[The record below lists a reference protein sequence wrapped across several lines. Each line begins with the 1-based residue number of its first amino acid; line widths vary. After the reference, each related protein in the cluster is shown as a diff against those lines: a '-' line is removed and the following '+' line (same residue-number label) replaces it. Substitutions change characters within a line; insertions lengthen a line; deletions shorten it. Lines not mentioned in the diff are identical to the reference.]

1 MNQITIPTTVRRSF
15 AILSLCLL
23 VAMATAAGLSAGNAS
38 AAPVLAQLQA
48 PRPAP
53 AAGPAGPAGIVR
65 AESPSQA
72 PASDDDE
79 GETRSRGKVLRGKLN
94 LNTAT
99 GEQLQLLPGVGP
111 AKSERIV
118 EYRQKHGKFRRIQD
132 LRRVKG
138 FGQKTLKKLTPYLA
152 VDGENTLAESAE

>member
-1 MNQITIPTTVRRSF
+1 MNQITIPTTLRRGV
-15 AILSLCLL
+15 AILSLCVL
-23 VAMATAAGLSAGNAS
+23 VAMATATWLGAGDAS
-38 AAPVLAQLQA
+38 AAPAHTEFGAARTGSSGVVRLQA
-48 PRPAP
+48 PA
-53 AAGPAGPAGIVR
+53 
-65 AESPSQA
+65 QA

-79 GETRSRGKVLRGKLN
+79 SEPRSRGKTLRGKLN

-118 EYRQKHGKFRRIQD
+118 EFRQKHGKFRRIQD

-152 VDGENTLAESAE
+152 VDGDNTLTESAE